1 MEKEMLAG
9 LLDHAEWIV
18 FALIL
23 ANQAGIPVFAAPA
36 LLAVGALAWT
46 GDVNVAIA
54 IAGAIGASL
63 CADLG
68 WYAAGRWHGH
78 WAVAALGRLSC
89 GTGTLVDDAQ
99 RLFLAHDRAFQLGA
113 RFLPELNPVAAA
125 FAGVAGV
132 GLRRF
137 VLGAAVSAA
146 VWAGAWIGVGY
157 LIASTTWS
165 GGGSGIPVFS
175 VIVAASAIAS
185 LAVVIRPAAGGVSW
199 LVRALR
205 TNACALPGD
214 AGLPTEETEG
224 SRRSA
229 C

>member
-1 MEKEMLAG
+1 MLAG

-54 IAGAIGASL
+54 IAGAMGVS
-63 CADLG
+63 
-68 WYAAGRWHGH
+68 R
-78 WAVAALGRLSC
+78 
-89 GTGTLVDDAQ
+89 
-99 RLFLAHDRAFQLGA
+99 FLAHDCVFQLGA
-113 RFLPELNPVAAA
+113 RFLPELNPVTAA

-137 VLGAAVSAA
+137 VLGAAVSAGI
-146 VWAGAWIGVGY
+146 WAGTWIGVGY

-175 VIVAASAIAS
+175 VIVAASALAS
-185 LAVVIRPAAGGVSW
+185 LTVVIRPAARGIT
-199 LVRALR
+199 LVVRFLR
-205 TNACALPGD
+205 TKASARPGD
-214 AGLPTEETEG
+214 ASLPADDTVAR
-224 SRRSA
+224 RRSA